1 MTTTIQPRRGR
12 RAITAIALA
21 PLLALAGAGAA
32 HADSAPLRWTFDK
45 CAANTPGVWEG
56 TATGFGAT
64 VPLRTELTG
73 GWESAHILH
82 VTFDWQVG
90 DLYLARLEGTLNQQT
105 GAVVMNGTVAEG
117 DYAGSQV
124 HEEGQLYDAARSC
137 FAGTITVLP
146 AT

>member
-1 MTTTIQPRRGR
+1 MTATIQPRRGR
-12 RAITAIALA
+12 RAIAATAIA
-21 PLLALAGAGAA
+21 PLLALAYAGAA
-32 HADSAPLRWTFDK
+32 HADSAPLTWTFDK
-45 CAANTPGVWEG
+45 CPVSASVWEG
-56 TATGFGAT
+56 TATGLGTT

-73 GWESAHILH
+73 GWAAAHILH
-82 VTFDWQVG
+82 VTFDWEVG
-90 DLYLARLEGTLNQQT
+90 DLYVARLSGTLNQKT

-124 HEEGQLYDAARSC
+124 HEEGQLYDADRGC

>member
-1 MTTTIQPRRGR
+1 MATTIQRRRGR
-12 RAITAIALA
+12 RAIAATAIA
-21 PLLALAGAGAA
+21 PLLALAGAGMAQ
-32 HADSAPLRWTFDK
+32 ADSAPLTWTFDK
-45 CAANTPGVWEG
+45 CAVSSTTWEG
-56 TATGFGAT
+56 TATGLGAT

-82 VTFDWQVG
+82 VTFDWEVG

-117 DYAGSQV
+117 DHAGSRV
-124 HEEGQLYDAARSC
+124 HEEGQLYDADRGC

>member
-1 MTTTIQPRRGR
+1 MATTIQRRRGR
-12 RAITAIALA
+12 RAIAATAIA
-21 PLLALAGAGAA
+21 PLLALAGASMAQ
-32 HADSAPLRWTFDK
+32 ADSAPLTWTFDK
-45 CAANTPGVWEG
+45 CAVSATTWEG
-56 TATGFGAT
+56 TATGLGTT

-73 GWESAHILH
+73 GWASAHIVH

-90 DLYLARLEGTLNQQT
+90 DLYLAGLEGTLNQQT

-117 DYAGSQV
+117 DHAGSRV
-124 HEEGQLYDAARSC
+124 HEEGQLYDADRGC

>member
-12 RAITAIALA
+12 RAITATALA
-21 PLLALAGAGAA
+21 PLLALAGAGVAQA
-32 HADSAPLRWTFDK
+32 HSAPLTWTFYK
-45 CAANTPGVWEG
+45 CAVSATTWEG
-56 TATGFGAT
+56 AATRLGTT

-73 GWESAHILH
+73 GWGSAHILH
-82 VTFDWQVG
+82 VTLDWQVG

-117 DYAGSQV
+117 DHAGSQV
-124 HEEGQLYDAARSC
+124 HEEGQLYDAEHGC

-146 AT
+146 ST